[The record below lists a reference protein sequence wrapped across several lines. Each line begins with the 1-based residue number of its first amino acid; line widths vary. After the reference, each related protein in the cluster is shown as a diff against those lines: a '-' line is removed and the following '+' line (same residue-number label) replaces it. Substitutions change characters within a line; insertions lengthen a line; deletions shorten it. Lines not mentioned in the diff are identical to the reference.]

1 MNKISTLLSRG
12 VSSFLLALAV
22 VGASAQQDDTVIY
35 GSVLSSMNWGEGL
48 GPGLYSFGAT
58 TGTAFTPVK
67 VDDRLAAQGGGV
79 YANGKYYSINADTK
93 TLSVYD
99 ADTWELLSSKPVDH
113 VALDLTYDPTTDS
126 IYGCFVDNGAKLGVL
141 LPETGGYRH
150 VADLNGTLT
159 TLSCTADGQLYAI
172 SSGMLCT
179 VDKETGD
186 LNYIG
191 SVGIYPM
198 YVQSATIDPTTGK
211 CYWASMQADFTS
223 ALYEVNLE
231 TAECTLCKSF
241 PGQEEISG
249 LYILPHVSATAP
261 AKVADL
267 RAAFDG
273 GSTQGTVSFTM
284 PQTTKGGAALDASV
298 ALTYTVT
305 VGDISS
311 TGSAKPGAHVSLPQ
325 TLSRGQY
332 KVVVTT
338 TNVAGEESERAVLSL
353 WVGNDSPAAVTGLTL
368 KRTSAT
374 GLSLTWN
381 AVDKGAHGGH
391 LDASK
396 VTYKVVRH
404 PDGQTVASALNATTL
419 TETYASDTL
428 ANVWYDV
435 TASAESLSG
444 DSTLSNKVVLG
455 PGMDVPYTEDF
466 SAEAP
471 FDYYTVKDVNADGKT
486 WYYSATYGSAQYAGD
501 AQATADDWLM
511 LPPLSLSNDDLYK
524 VSFDVRCNSQ
534 NTHRL
539 SLSLGQLP
547 EVEAMT
553 TTLIAPTD
561 VATNFESRT
570 MEAKFHVAQ
579 AGDYNLGFHLQSE
592 ALMHSFDVDNIRV
605 TRLTSAAAPAAVSAL
620 TVTPA
625 AKGALKADLSFRL
638 PEQTIA
644 GKAVGTLTKAE
655 LSRGGTVIRTWDS
668 ALTPGATLTATDES
682 PVNGNNTYKVV
693 VYNAAGQGNDTTA
706 TVYVGVD
713 TPAAVQHITAEE
725 TVDGTVTLHW
735 DAPTTGANGGYVDPS
750 LLTYTVKRNGWKLI
764 GDTLT
769 ACTVSDVIDDLGD
782 AQRTIGYT
790 VNAYSVAGMSADAY
804 SPYLSVGRPYA
815 TPFEESFVNGSVSH
829 GEWTTFPVMSSRSWA
844 ASYGTES
851 YDGDN
856 GCIAFSNVSTPD
868 ESVLMSPKV
877 QLDNT
882 VHPVLSFWTKHSAI
896 DDQLQVVVYTPDSQ
910 QHDLLSVDLS
920 TETDGWKEYT
930 ADLSDYVGYR
940 YVQLGFRT
948 DNVTKNASLRMDAI
962 SVTDN
967 LDYNLALESM
977 KVASRIKAGEEN
989 AVKVTV
995 SNVGRLAVDNYSVV
1009 LYSGDR
1015 RLTQAEGTALAAGED
1030 AEVLLSITP
1039 AVADQ
1044 PTLAIRAELVC
1055 DLDQNPRNDTLS
1067 TVCTVV
1073 APDYPVATRLQGTW
1087 DGSSVYLSWKAP
1099 NTADAK
1105 PEAVTEDFEGYEA
1118 FTISD
1123 FGDWTTASSGGR
1135 QFTQEFQ
1142 TSDGRW
1148 ITYTNSGDSLSYQVI
1163 DLSQIIATEKDG
1175 WSSVSGD
1182 KILISPYRGLDKQ
1195 DWMISPALYGGAQT
1209 ITIHAKSL
1217 NFQHSGLETFYVFYS
1232 TDGNTVN
1239 DFINIDE
1246 VNDVPEAWT
1255 EYTFDLPEGTKYF
1268 AICASEVNSAIFF
1281 DDISYIPAGS
1291 SSQTFDVKGY
1301 NVYRD
1306 GQLITDTPV
1315 TTTLFTDNSVEW
1327 NKTYTYR
1334 VTVVYDKGESDFSDP
1349 LTLSL
1354 TTGIDE
1360 TMSSAPSVSATQH
1373 TIHVSHASGNTIE
1386 IWTADGKQV
1395 CKTSGHDSVSVPV
1408 ASGCYLVKV
1417 GSRVVKVLVP

>member
-1 MNKISTLLSRG
+1 MNKFSTLLSRG
-12 VSSFLLALAV
+12 VSSFLLALAA
-22 VGASAQQDDTVIY
+22 VGVSAQQQDDTVIY

-58 TGTAFTPVK
+58 AGTGFTPVK

-113 VALDLTYDPTTDS
+113 VALDLAYDPTTDC

-141 LPETGGYRH
+141 LPETGGYH
-150 VADLNGTLT
+150 QVADLTATLT
-159 TLSCTADGQLYAI
+159 TLSCTTDGQLYAI

-186 LNYIG
+186 IGYIG

-261 AKVADL
+261 AKVSDL

-273 GSTQGTVSFTM
+273 GSTEGTVSFTM
-284 PQTTKGGAALDASV
+284 PTTTKGGDALDASV
-298 ALTYTVT
+298 ALAYTVT
-305 VGDISS
+305 VGDVSS

-325 TLSRGQY
+325 TLLRGQY

-338 TNVAGEESERAVLSL
+338 ANANGEESERAVLSL
-353 WVGNDSPAAVTGLTL
+353 WVGNDSPAAVTSLSL
-368 KRTSAT
+368 KRTSAS
-374 GLSLTWN
+374 GLSLSWN

-404 PDGQTVASALNATTL
+404 PDGQTVAAALAQTTL
-419 TETYASDTL
+419 AETFTSDTL

-435 TASAESLSG
+435 TPSAEGLEG

-471 FDYYTVKDVNADGKT
+471 FDYYTVKDANGDGKT
-486 WYYSATYGSAQYAGD
+486 WYYSAAYGSAQYAGD

-511 LPPLSLSNDDLYK
+511 LPPLSLSSDDLYK

-539 SLSLGQLP
+539 SLSLGNLP

-553 TTLIAPTD
+553 TQLVAPTD
-561 VATNFESRT
+561 VATNFESHT

-579 AGDYNLGFHLQSE
+579 GGDYTLGFRLQSE
-592 ALMHSFDVDNIRV
+592 ALMHSFDIDNIRV
-605 TRLTSAAAPAAVSAL
+605 TRLTSSAAPAAVSAL

-625 AKGALKADLSFRL
+625 AKGALKADISFRL
-638 PEQTIA
+638 PEETVA
-644 GKAVGTLTKAE
+644 GKAVGTITKAE
-655 LSRGGTVIRTWDS
+655 LSRGGTVIRTWNS
-668 ALTPGATLTATDES
+668 GLAPGASLTATDES
-682 PVNGNNTYKVV
+682 PVNGLNAYKVV
-693 VYNAAGQGNDTTA
+693 AYNAAGLGNDTTV

-713 TPAAVQHITAEE
+713 TPAAVENITAEE

-735 DAPTTGANGGYVDPS
+735 DAPATGANGGYVDPAQ
-750 LLTYTVKRNGWKLI
+750 LTYTVKRNGWKLI

-769 ACTVSDVIDDLGD
+769 ACTVSDVVDDLGD

-804 SPYLSVGRPYA
+804 SPYVSAGRPYV
-815 TPFEESFVNGSVSH
+815 TPFEESFANGSVSH

-844 ASYGTES
+844 ASYGSES
-851 YDGDN
+851 SDGDN
-856 GCIAFSNVSTPD
+856 GCIVFSNVSTPD
-868 ESVLMSPKV
+868 ESVLMSPKI

-882 VHPVLSFWTKHSAI
+882 VRPVLSFQTKHSAI
-896 DDQLQVVVYTPDSQ
+896 DDDLQVMVYTPDGQ

-920 TETDGWKEYT
+920 AETDGWKTCT
-930 ADLSDYVGYR
+930 ADLSAFAANR
-940 YVQLGFRT
+940 YIQLGFRT
-948 DNVTKNASLRMDAI
+948 DNVAKSATLRMDDI
-962 SVTDN
+962 TVTDD
-967 LDYNLALESM
+967 LDYNLAVGSM
-977 KVASRIKAGEEN
+977 KVAARIKAGEEN
-989 AVKVTV
+989 AVKVKV
-995 SNVGRLAVDNYSVV
+995 NNVGRLAVDSYSVA

-1015 RLTQAEGTALAAGED
+1015 CLATAEGPSVEAGES
-1030 AEVLLSITP
+1030 AEVSLSVTP
-1039 AVADQ
+1039 AVTDQ
-1044 PTLAIRAELVC
+1044 PTMAIRAQLVC

-1067 TVCTVV
+1067 AICTVV
-1073 APDYPVATRLQGTW
+1073 APDYPVATGLTGSW
-1087 DGSSVYLSWKAP
+1087 DGSTVKLSWKAP
-1099 NTADAK
+1099 DTQSAK
-1105 PEAVTEDFEGYEA
+1105 PEAVTEDFEGYDA

-1182 KILISPYRGLDKQ
+1182 KILITPYRGLDKQ

-1209 ITIHAKSL
+1209 ISIHAKSL

-1232 TDGNTVN
+1232 TDGNTVD

-1246 VNDVPEAWT
+1246 VDGVPEAWT

-1281 DDISYIPAGS
+1281 DDISYIPEGS
-1291 SSQTFDVKGY
+1291 AAQTFVVKGY

-1306 GQLITDTPV
+1306 GQLITATPV
-1315 TTTLFTDNSVEW
+1315 TTPTITDSDVEW

-1334 VTVVYDKGESDFSDP
+1334 VTVVYDQGESDFCAP

-1354 TTGIDE
+1354 TTGIS
-1360 TMSSAPSVSATQH
+1360 TVVAGQ
-1373 TIHVSHASGNTIE
+1373 
-1386 IWTADGKQV
+1386 AD
-1395 CKTSGHDSVSVPV
+1395 KTSGIYGID
-1408 ASGCYLVKV
+1408 GRYLGRDFGALPRGIYIRNGKK
-1417 GSRVVKVLVP
+1417 VVK